1 MFYYSKSSKLIFKL
15 LILRYE
21 DFFLDFKM
29 INYIKLRLDLIIL
42 YVVCLKIYV
51 LIYKL
56 FCVLLK

>member
-15 LILRYE
+15 LILRYK

>member
-15 LILRYE
+15 LSWDIKI
-21 DFFLDFKM
+21 FFLDFKM

>member
-29 INYIKLRLDLIIL
+29 INYIKLWLDLVIF

>member
-29 INYIKLRLDLIIL
+29 IIYIKLWLDLVIF